1 MGTPT
6 MVVSTDPAHSLSN
19 SFAQKVERETAKT
32 VDMKEKGA
40 DPYDLKQQKNVLA
53 ESRMMIPDFHKR
65 LKATLVDLKGA
76 LAELEESNEKE
87 GPEIDDARN
96 TIAEVEKWVEE
107 KTGGRIPASTVASVS
122 IELLRKGGPDAVCQ
136 HLYSL
141 KKGSA
146 CVVNATSERD
156 MAVFA
161 LEMIKAELMEKHF
174 LCRTA
179 ASFVS
184 SRIGIISRPPILP
197 KDLGITRERN
207 GSLIVVGSYV
217 PKTTKQVE
225 ELKLQCGHF
234 LKSIEVSVEKL
245 AMRPVE
251 EREEENAPQ
260 RLAPAATTMAPAASP
275 GNNSGNFSLTPPSRF
290 SLSLL
295 RTMVAASGSTVARD
309 EEQQTPME
317 QGRGRMENESGP
329 NRAEIEA

>member
-1 MGTPT
+1 
-6 MVVSTDPAHSLSN
+6 
-19 SFAQKVERETAKT
+19 
-32 VDMKEKGA
+32 MKEKGA

-217 PKTTKQVE
+217 PKTTKQV
-225 ELKLQCGHF
+225 
-234 LKSIEVSVEKL
+234 SVEKL

-251 EREEENAPQ
+251 EREEEV
-260 RLAPAATTMAPAASP
+260 
-275 GNNSGNFSLTPPSRF
+275 SR
-290 SLSLL
+290 
-295 RTMVAASGSTVARD
+295 A
-309 EEQQTPME
+309 
-317 QGRGRMENESGP
+317 
-329 NRAEIEA
+329 AEIADAYLKAHKDTLIMTSQNLITGKIASESLDINFKVSSALVEIVKRIITKPRYILAK

>member
-1 MGTPT
+1 M
-6 MVVSTDPAHSLSN
+6 DAWIIC
-19 SFAQKVERETAKT
+19 SFFLQGGRYTINDIHYV
-32 VDMKEKGA
+32 A
-40 DPYDLKQQKNVLA
+40 DSD
-53 ESRMMIPDFHKR
+53 
-65 LKATLVDLKGA
+65 TLVPAGDTEFAKDAAFGYKS
-76 LAELEESNEKE
+76 SNLR
-87 GPEIDDARN
+87 D
-96 TIAEVEKWVEE
+96 WVEE

-251 EREEENAPQ
+251 EREEEV
-260 RLAPAATTMAPAASP
+260 
-275 GNNSGNFSLTPPSRF
+275 SR
-290 SLSLL
+290 
-295 RTMVAASGSTVARD
+295 A
-309 EEQQTPME
+309 
-317 QGRGRMENESGP
+317 
-329 NRAEIEA
+329 AEIADAYLKAHKDTLIMTSQNLITGKIASESLDINFKVSSALVEIVKRIITKPRYILAKVHV

>member
-1 MGTPT
+1 
-6 MVVSTDPAHSLSN
+6 MVEIELVLHSFHLTETTIHGNSLISSIPAGDTEFAKDAVFGYKSSN
-19 SFAQKVERETAKT
+19 LR
-32 VDMKEKGA
+32 D
-40 DPYDLKQQKNVLA
+40 
-53 ESRMMIPDFHKR
+53 
-65 LKATLVDLKGA
+65 
-76 LAELEESNEKE
+76 
-87 GPEIDDARN
+87 
-96 TIAEVEKWVEE
+96 WVEE

-251 EREEENAPQ
+251 EREEEVS
-260 RLAPAATTMAPAASP
+260 RAAEIADAYLKAHKDTLIMTSQNLIT
-275 GNNSGNFSLTPPSRF
+275 GK
-290 SLSLL
+290 SLSFSILFFFIFSPPQL
-295 RTMVAASGSTVARD
+295 
-309 EEQQTPME
+309 
-317 QGRGRMENESGP
+317 
-329 NRAEIEA
+329 